1 MNNEKKPS
9 GQENLTPAE
18 NAAENQ
24 IAEEAA
30 SEQEEKAAQ
39 EAAPEQEAAGET
51 DTDQE
56 TADTDKEADAEQE
69 TDTQQADAQPEA
81 GEEPENET
89 DGLLKKD
96 GKANIAGF
104 FKSSRFRHGGIAT
117 AFTAGFIV
125 VIVLLN
131 IVVSILGDRFPS
143 VNLDLTAGNTNT
155 LSEDAQKVVDSVKIP
170 TTIKILASE
179 EDVKN
184 DAVLSSSYG
193 LKYSQVGI
201 LASKMQER
209 NPNIKVEYVDLD
221 KTPTF
226 ATNYQNDSLTAGCVV
241 VETEKR
247 HRVLQV
253 TDLFN
258 VQQDYQTGASQSYST
273 VDGALAS
280 AVNQTNSETL
290 PVVAFATGH
299 DELLD
304 ASGFKSLLAGGSFE
318 TVSFNL
324 LTEPVPEKAQMIVLA
339 TPSTDFTAEE
349 LKKLD
354 TFLSDSKLEASRSLF
369 ITFHPSQ
376 DALPNLSNFLR
387 EWGIEVPRAV
397 VMETDQT
404 KLSQNDPTYILTQT
418 GMDSD
423 IDFES
428 GTTDYGYVTMP
439 QSSPINLLFQSQD
452 GVSTH
457 ALAASYDSSYLVD
470 ESTSA
475 NSEPKKASYT
485 TLALAQ
491 KYMTIN
497 NKSYQQNV
505 VVAGSSL
512 MFSSG
517 YLTASTFG
525 NGKYTLDLA
534 KYVTGTTN
542 NDSGVVITPVQTSVT
557 DITLTAAASNILG
570 IGVFTL
576 LIPLAVLL
584 AGVVVFLKRR
594 HL

>member
-18 NAAENQ
+18 NTAENR

-30 SEQEEKAAQ
+30 SEQEGKAPQ
-39 EAAPEQEAAGET
+39 EAAAGAET
-51 DTDQE
+51 DTGEKPDK
-56 TADTDKEADAEQE
+56 DKETETEKE
-69 TDTQQADAQPEA
+69 TDTQQADEQPE
-81 GEEPENET
+81 EDEQPETEDGT
-89 DGLLKKD
+89 DELLKKD
-96 GKANIAGF
+96 GGAKIGDF
-104 FKSSRFRHGGIAT
+104 FKSARFRHGGVAT
-117 AFTAGFIV
+117 VFTAGFIV

-131 IVVSILGDRFPS
+131 IVVSVLSDRFPS

-155 LSEDAQKVVDSVKIP
+155 LSEDAQKVVDAVKSP
-170 TTIKILASE
+170 TTITILANE
-179 EDVKN
+179 EDVRN

-221 KTPTF
+221 KNPTF
-226 ATNYQNDSLTAGCVV
+226 ASNYQNDSLTAGCVLV
-241 VETEKR
+241 KTEKR
-247 HRVLQV
+247 YRVLQV

-258 VQQDYQTGASQSYST
+258 VQSDYTTGASQSYST

-299 DELLD
+299 NELLD
-304 ASGFKSLLAGGSFE
+304 ASAFKSLLAGGSFE

-324 LTEPVPEKAQMIVLA
+324 LTEEVPEKAQMIVLA
-339 TPSTDFTAEE
+339 TPSTDFTEEE

-354 TFLSDSKLEASRSLF
+354 TFLSDSKLLASRSLF

-376 DALPNLSNFLR
+376 EALPNLSNFLR

-404 KLSQNDPTYILTQT
+404 KLSRNDPTYILTQT

-423 IDFES
+423 IDFGS

-439 QSSPINLLFQSQD
+439 QSTPVNLLFQSQD

-470 ESTSA
+470 ESTA
-475 NSEPKKASYT
+475 ADSEPKKASYT

-542 NDSGVVITPVQTSVT
+542 NDSGVVITPVQTNVT